1 MMKKQLE
8 RLLDKYYQG
17 ETSLE
22 EEVQLKDLLKSS
34 EGFEEEKMFFF
45 GLKEL
50 RSEEPSKRPTPK
62 EGRNL
67 VNWQRYA
74 AVMVAIL
81 SISWLFYKEYQEQ
94 KEERAY
100 LQVVEALSMIQ
111 DNMQKGT
118 SSLKVMDDMKHLNKT
133 NELFRIEKIEEEKQ

>member
-1 MMKKQLE
+1 MKEQLE
-8 RLLDKYYQG
+8 SLLDKYYEG

-50 RSEEPSKRPTPK
+50 RSEAPSKRPVPN

-67 VNWQRYA
+67 ANWQRYA
-74 AVMVAIL
+74 AVFVAVL
-81 SISWLFYKEYQEQ
+81 SISWLFYREYEEQ

-100 LQVVEALSMIQ
+100 QQVLHALSMIQ

-118 SSLKVMDDMKHLNKT
+118 SSLKIMDDMKHLNKT
-133 NELFRIEKIEEEKQ
+133 NEIFKIEEIKEEQQ